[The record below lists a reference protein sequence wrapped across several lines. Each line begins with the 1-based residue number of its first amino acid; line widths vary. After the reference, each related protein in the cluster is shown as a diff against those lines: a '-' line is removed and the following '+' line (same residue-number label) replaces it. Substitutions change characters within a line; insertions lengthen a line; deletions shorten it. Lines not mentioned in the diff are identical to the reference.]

1 MANQKTRK
9 NRKARGLPPNVPVK
23 RVRWHTDTQNY
34 VRQPSEDPD
43 FLEVR
48 SLLAILGKLRKPP
61 KPMVHSMGAFNNAVL
76 TSVVPSDVVSRM
88 RTIFIRVP
96 GCCEGCIAARK
107 WYMDEGVHVE
117 RINYK
122 SCSFCES
129 SD

>member
-1 MANQKTRK
+1 MPGLAGVGAQLLGESMGRI
-9 NRKARGLPPNVPVK
+9 ARRHMDGG
-23 RVRWHTDTQNY
+23 T
-34 VRQPSEDPD
+34 SG
-43 FLEVR
+43 
-48 SLLAILGKLRKPP
+48 S

-96 GCCEGCIAARK
+96 GSCEGCIAARK

-122 SCSFCES
+122 SCRFCES